1 MNRTN
6 IECYYNSLSIIKTMK
21 QRGLINDTEFAT
33 AEKILAKKHCIK
45 KGSIYRSNNLINS
58 DFRAI
63 YIMQKKEVDN
73 ARKNDNENRC
83 VTTIRKEN

>member
-1 MNRTN
+1 MDRTN
-6 IECYYNSLSIIKTMK
+6 IENYQSSLSIVVSMYKN
-21 QRGLINDTEFAT
+21 GLISDKDYLK
-33 AEKILAKKHCIK
+33 AESHLAKKYCIK

>member
-6 IECYYNSLSIIKTMK
+6 IESYYNSLSIIKSMK
-21 QRGLINDTEFAT
+21 VKGLINDTEFAV
-33 AEKILAKKHCIK
+33 AEKVLAKKYCIK

-63 YIMQKKEVDN
+63 YIMQKKEVEN
-73 ARKNDNENRC
+73 ARKNDTENRC